1 VKKLSL
7 SILVDHS
14 VRWDG
19 AKRVI
24 EAPSAE
30 KLKVIHDLVAAATG
44 LDPVRGDQLVVN
56 AFPFEATLNAEPQ
69 TAVNAAPPAAASPMP
84 PWLQKLM
91 GLKNFMLIA
100 GVGAGAMLALVVG
113 FLVVVTK
120 MRKKKRIA
128 AELAA
133 EAVEAGKPK
142 GSIVADAQKDL
153 EARMAGQV
161 GEQARKD
168 AEAMLQLKLPEVQTK
183 KTEVIKKH
191 IAAEAKKDPTAMA
204 QVVRTWLNGEY
215 QR

>member
-1 VKKLSL
+1 L

-14 VRWDG
+14 LRWDG

-44 LDPVRGDQLVVN
+44 LDPARGDQLVVN
-56 AFPFEATLNAEPQ
+56 AFPFESTLNAEPQ
-69 TAVNAAPPAAASPMP
+69 TAVNATPTAVASPLP

-91 GLKNFMLIA
+91 GQKNFMVIA
-100 GVGAGAMLALVVG
+100 GVGAAAMLALVIG
-113 FLVVVTK
+113 FLVVVSK
-120 MRKKKRIA
+120 MRTKKRVR

-133 EAVEAGKPK
+133 QALEAATPK
-142 GSIVADAQKDL
+142 EPSVMDAQKDL
-153 EARMAGQV
+153 EARMAGHV

-168 AEAMLQLKLPEVQTK
+168 AEAMLKLQLPQVQTK